1 VTRAIDSSGVVFIS
15 VMSNPS
21 SKQPLIRNLILSGLV
36 VLGHTCSTHKKL
48 TSWQAA
54 DRREAAC

>member
-1 VTRAIDSSGVVFIS
+1 VTRAIDSSGVAFIS

-36 VLGHTCSTHKKL
+36 VLGHTCNTHK
-48 TSWQAA
+48 
-54 DRREAAC
+54 